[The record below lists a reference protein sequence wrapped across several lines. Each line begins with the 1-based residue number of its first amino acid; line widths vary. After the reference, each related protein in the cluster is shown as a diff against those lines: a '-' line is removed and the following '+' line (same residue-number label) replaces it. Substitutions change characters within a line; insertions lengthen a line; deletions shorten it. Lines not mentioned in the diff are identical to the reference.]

1 MAITRV
7 QIYEELKRKRKL
19 KEFIEP
25 NITITKLT
33 DTLEEND
40 KIEKNGL
47 SLTYLLDPN
56 IHLQI
61 NKEIFYKTNVKN
73 KHLIKTY
80 D

>member
-25 NITITKLT
+25 NVTITKLT

-40 KIEKNGL
+40 KIEY
-47 SLTYLLDPN
+47 SIDTPDD
-56 IHLQI
+56 IHLEGLFD
-61 NKEIFYKTNVKN
+61 NVALTNETFPVESIMTK
-73 KHLIKTY
+73 
-80 D
+80 